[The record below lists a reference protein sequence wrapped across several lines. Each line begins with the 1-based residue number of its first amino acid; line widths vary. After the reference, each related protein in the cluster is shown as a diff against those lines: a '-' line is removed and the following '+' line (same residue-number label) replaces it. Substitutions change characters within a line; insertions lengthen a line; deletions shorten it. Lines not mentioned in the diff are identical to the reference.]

1 MWTLAL
7 WLALLG
13 QVTSAP
19 APRATVAQD
28 APPPPDYGDPANWAA
43 WPDRPGPAQSVPAN
57 ATSIARSP
65 AVDVFYIHPTTFRSA
80 ERWNQPVDD
89 SATNAWTDRSVIA
102 RQASVFNGCC
112 RVFAPRYRQAST
124 RAFAE
129 MAGEGARA
137 YDLAYGDV
145 TRAFD
150 SFLASVHGRPFILAG
165 HSQGALFVTRLLA
178 DRISGTPLAA
188 RIVAAYAIG
197 VPVKRGA
204 GGIPSCEQ
212 PKQTGCVISWNSFLA
227 GSDTSA
233 YVARALGDAPAR
245 DAASALVCTNLA
257 GTRAATALPGAPIAT
272 GLQPLRRNGVR
283 ATCVGGVLM
292 VRPDTALGLTPLPG
306 GNMHFHDIALF
317 YGELRADAI
326 RRSAAYRKAHS

>member
-1 MWTLAL
+1 MPTLAL
-7 WLALLG
+7 WLALLA
-13 QVTSAP
+13 QVTSGS
-19 APRATVAQD
+19 TVARD

-43 WPDRPGPAQSVPAN
+43 RPDRPGPAQSVPTN
-57 ATSIARSP
+57 ATPLARRP

-80 ERWNQPVDD
+80 EQWNQRIDD
-89 SATNAWTDRSVIA
+89 AATNSWTDRSVIA

-129 MAGEGARA
+129 MAGEGAKA

-145 TRAFD
+145 VRAFD
-150 SFLASVHGRPFILAG
+150 SFLASAHGRPFILAG

-178 DRISGTPLAA
+178 DRISRTPLAA
-188 RIVAAYAIG
+188 RMVAAYAIG

-204 GGIPSCEQ
+204 GGVPPCDR

-233 YVARALGDAPAR
+233 YFARTLGVVSTA
-245 DAASALVCTNLA
+245 DAASTLVCTNLA
-257 GTRAATALPGAPIAT
+257 AKNAATALPGAAIPV
-272 GLQPLRRNGVR
+272 GLQPLRRQSVR
-283 ATCVGGVLM
+283 ATCVGGVLA
-292 VRPDTALGLTPLPG
+292 VQPDPALELTPLPG

-326 RRSAAYRKAHS
+326 RRSAAYRKAHP